1 MSSTRSSARSSSRL
15 ARRSANGSSTLMRA
29 ATTLWRLG
37 SATALA
43 LACAAMPLQAQAQM
57 PAPAAAQAG
66 GNAIESVTAHQQG
79 SNVIVKIALSH
90 APDKL
95 PIGFAITNPPRIAL
109 DFGTTS
115 NATGK
120 NTEDMN
126 LGELRSVNLVQAGER
141 SRLVFNL
148 KRSLNYATAID
159 GNAVILTIDGSG
171 GLAQAVDG
179 NGLPAAVAAA
189 PAAPAIAAAPPGAGP
204 SAAAG
209 RPLLRDMD
217 FRRGSAGEGRI
228 VVDLPNSQVAVDV
241 RQTGT
246 GVVVD
251 FLNTGLPETLR
262 RRLDVTDFGTPV
274 ALITTSPQG
283 QNVRMNIEARGLW
296 EQSVYQSETQLVIDI
311 KPIKEDPNK
320 LTQGTQGYR
329 GEKLSFNFQ
338 NVEVRA
344 ALQAIA
350 DISGL
355 NIITSDSVSGNLTL
369 RLKEVPWDQA
379 LDVVLQA
386 KGLDMR
392 KNGNVL
398 LIAPREE
405 LLSKEKLELE
415 QRAQIADLEPLK
427 SEIFQLNYQ
436 KAEAFRTVFGLDAA
450 GGGAGASDKNRILS
464 KRGSAIIEPRTNQ
477 LFVTD
482 IAAKLE
488 DIRKLIAKTDI
499 ASKQVLIEARIV
511 EASDT
516 FTRNLGAKLGF
527 NDLRTQRGGD
537 SGYQLGSSNTRIGIG
552 GNITGVGETTG
563 QVATSSTS
571 YANTQFV
578 NLPAAAAP
586 AAAASSL
593 AISLFSSAAN
603 RFLNLELSAIEEDGT
618 GKVISSPHVITA
630 DKTAA
635 LIEQGVEIPYQ
646 VATSSGA
653 TSLAFRKASLK
664 LEVTPQITPDGNVVL
679 DVDVANDSLGVTA
692 PGGITINTKH
702 VKTQVMVENGGTVVL
717 GGIYQQVL
725 QKTTD
730 KVPLLGD
737 LPVLGYLFRSTANSD
752 NKTELL
758 VFITPKIVAERLST
772 R

>member
-1 MSSTRSSARSSSRL
+1 MTAHITP
-15 ARRSANGSSTLMRA
+15 RR
-29 ATTLWRLG
+29 
-37 SATALA
+37 ALA
-43 LACAAMPLQAQAQM
+43 VASWMPVLAFAFAMQLAGAVRAQA
-57 PAPAAAQAG
+57 APDASPS
-66 GNAIESVTAHQQG
+66 NAIESISANQQG
-79 SNVIVKIALSH
+79 SNVIVKIALKN
-90 APDKL
+90 APGKL

-109 DFGTTS
+109 DFGATS

-120 NTEDMN
+120 TVQELS
-126 LGELRSVNLVQAGER
+126 LGDLRGVNVVQAGER

-171 GLAQAVDG
+171 GLAQAVDAR
-179 NGLPAAVAAA
+179 GLPVAVAA
-189 PAAPAIAAAPPGAGP
+189 PAAPPG
-204 SAAAG
+204 
-209 RPLLRDMD
+209 RQLLRDMD
-217 FRRGSAGEGRI
+217 FRRGANGEGRV

-241 RQTGT
+241 RQTPN

-251 FLNTGLPETLR
+251 FLKTGVPESLR
-262 RRLDVTDFGTPV
+262 RRLDVSDFGTPV
-274 ALITTSPQG
+274 ALVTTVPQG
-283 QNVRMNIEARGLW
+283 DNTRMTIEARGLW
-296 EQSVYQSETQLVIDI
+296 EQTVYQSDTQLVIDV

-392 KNGNVL
+392 KNGSVL
-398 LIAPREE
+398 WIAPKEE
-405 LLSKEKLELE
+405 LLTKEKLELE

-436 KAEAFRTVFGLDAA
+436 KADAFKTVFGLE
-450 GGGAGASDKNRILS
+450 GGGDGKNRILS

-482 IAAKLE
+482 IASKLD

-527 NDLRTQRGGD
+527 ADLRTQRGGD
-537 SGYQLGSSNTRIGIG
+537 SGYQLGNGNTRVAIG
-552 GNITGVGETTG
+552 GNINGVGETTG
-563 QVATSSTS
+563 QIKATDAS
-571 YANTQFV
+571 YSNSQFI
-578 NLPAAAAP
+578 NLPAGAVNGAQAGN
-586 AAAASSL
+586 L

-603 RFLNLELSAIEEDGT
+603 RFLNLELSALEADGT
-618 GKVISSPHVITA
+618 GKIISSPRVITA
-630 DKTAA
+630 DKAIA
-635 LIEQGVEIPYQ
+635 LIEQGIELPYQ

-653 TSLAFRKASLK
+653 TSIMFRKANLR
-664 LEVTPQITPDGNVVL
+664 LEVTPQITPDGNVVI
-679 DVDVANDSLGVTA
+679 DVDVNKDSVGQETRA
-692 PGGITINTKH
+692 GFAIDTKH

-717 GGIYQQVL
+717 GGIYQQTERN
-725 QKTTD
+725 TTD

-737 LPVLGYLFRSTANSD
+737 VPVLGYLFRSNSRTND
-752 NKTELL
+752 KTELL

>member
-171 GLAQAVDG
+171 GLAQAVDAS
-179 NGLPAAVAAA
+179 GLPAAA
-189 PAAPAIAAAPPGAGP
+189 PAVTAAPPRAGLA
-204 SAAAG
+204 AAAG

-450 GGGAGASDKNRILS
+450 GGAGSSDKNRVLS

-482 IAAKLE
+482 IASKIE

-511 EASDT
+511 EASDS
-516 FTRNLGAKLGF
+516 FTRNLGATLGF

-552 GNITGVGETTG
+552 GNITGVGESTG

-593 AISLFSSAAN
+593 AISL
-603 RFLNLELSAIEEDGT
+603 
-618 GKVISSPHVITA
+618 
-630 DKTAA
+630 
-635 LIEQGVEIPYQ
+635 
-646 VATSSGA
+646 
-653 TSLAFRKASLK
+653 
-664 LEVTPQITPDGNVVL
+664 
-679 DVDVANDSLGVTA
+679 
-692 PGGITINTKH
+692 
-702 VKTQVMVENGGTVVL
+702 
-717 GGIYQQVL
+717 
-725 QKTTD
+725 
-730 KVPLLGD
+730 
-737 LPVLGYLFRSTANSD
+737 
-752 NKTELL
+752 
-758 VFITPKIVAERLST
+758 
-772 R
+772 

>member
-1 MSSTRSSARSSSRL
+1 MTARTT
-15 ARRSANGSSTLMRA
+15 ARPAPAACRAPLRALLLTL
-29 ATTLWRLG
+29 
-37 SATALA
+37 ALA
-43 LACAAMPLQAQAQM
+43 LAPQPHGASAQ
-57 PAPAAAQAG
+57 PAATINAA
-66 GNAIESVTAHQQG
+66 NAIESISANQQG
-79 SNVIVKIALSH
+79 ANVIVKIALKTP
-90 APDKL
+90 PDKL
-95 PIGFAITNPPRIAL
+95 PIGFAITNPPRVAL
-109 DFGTTS
+109 DLGATV
-115 NATGK
+115 NGTGK
-120 NTEDMN
+120 TTQEFNVGD
-126 LGELRSVNLVQAGER
+126 LRSVNVVQAGER

-159 GNAVILTIDGSG
+159 GNAIILTIDGSG
-171 GLAQAVDG
+171 GVATAVDAR
-179 NGLPAAVAAA
+179 GLPVAAATPAAAAA
-189 PAAPAIAAAPPGAGP
+189 PA
-204 SAAAG
+204 
-209 RPLLRDMD
+209 RQMLRDLD
-217 FRRGSAGEGRI
+217 FRRGANGEGRV
-228 VVDLPNSQVAVDV
+228 VVDLPNNQVAVDV
-241 RQTGT
+241 RQTPT

-251 FLNTGLPETLR
+251 FLKTGLPETLR
-262 RRLDVTDFGTPV
+262 RRLDVGDFGTPV
-274 ALITTSPQG
+274 ALVTSVPYG
-283 QNVRMNIEARGLW
+283 DNTRLTVEARGLW
-296 EQSVYQSETQLVIDI
+296 EQTVYQSDTQLVIDV

-320 LTQGTQGYR
+320 LVQGSQGYR

-398 LIAPREE
+398 WIAPKEE
-405 LLSKEKLELE
+405 LLTKEKLELE

-427 SEIFQLNYQ
+427 SEIYQLNYQ
-436 KAEAFRTVFGLDAA
+436 KAEAFKTVFGLEGGDA
-450 GGGAGASDKNRILS
+450 KNRILS

-482 IAAKLE
+482 IASKLE
-488 DIRKLIAKTDI
+488 DVRRLIAKTDI
-499 ASKQVLIEARIV
+499 ATKQVLIEARIV

-527 NDLRTQRGGD
+527 ADMRTIRGGD
-537 SGYQLGSSNTRIGIG
+537 AGYQIGNGGTRIGIG
-552 GNITGVGETTG
+552 GNMTGIGQTTG
-563 QVATSSTS
+563 QVALNDGTFD
-571 YANTQFV
+571 NTQFV
-578 NLPAAAAP
+578 NLPAGNINGVP
-586 AAAASSL
+586 AGSL

-603 RFLNLELSAIEEDGT
+603 RFLNLELSALEADGT
-618 GKVISSPHVITA
+618 GKIISSPRVITA
-630 DKTAA
+630 DKAIA
-635 LIEQGVEIPYQ
+635 LIEQGIELPYQ

-653 TSLAFRKASLK
+653 TSIQFRKANLR
-664 LEVTPQITPDGNVVL
+664 LEVTPQITPDGNVVI
-679 DVDVANDSLGVTA
+679 DVDVNKDSVGQETRA
-692 PGGITINTKH
+692 GFAIDTKH

-717 GGIYQQVL
+717 GGIYQQTERN
-725 QKTTD
+725 TTS

-737 LPVLGYLFRSTANSD
+737 VPVLGYLFRTNSRTND
-752 NKTELL
+752 KTELL